1 MAEEKSPLTP
11 EQQAEYRHSRK
22 KIRTIRIWLWVI
34 ALLFLGFGL
43 LSRCALSPSQASA
56 RIVESCVKN
65 MPFAPQWE
73 SDLAKHGLTGQTER
87 VIEPFCRCVW
97 EAPLSKI
104 SHEDLRHFSAFDA
117 ATQLEKLGGEQAFL
131 QRQEQCLAAQ
141 KQ

>member
-1 MAEEKSPLTP
+1 MAEEKSPRTP
-11 EQQAEYRHSRK
+11 EQQAEYQRSRK

-43 LSRCALSPSQASA
+43 LSRCALSPSQATV

-65 MPFAPQWE
+65 MPFSPQWE
-73 SDLAKHGLTGQTER
+73 SDLAKHGLQGQTEH

-97 EAPLSKI
+97 EAPLAKLSDD
-104 SHEDLRHFSAFDA
+104 DLRNFSKLDTEA
-117 ATQLEKLGGEQAFL
+117 QLDKLGGAQAFL

-141 KQ
+141 KP